1 MSEEIVYRNCSLCGE
16 PKCESKFDFPHIFP
30 KSCDN
35 NKSVF
40 GFSMEDVMNGETIYK
55 EDGKPKGKY
64 LSRRGF
70 GLQSICKDCNNYSGL
85 HYTIAFKDF
94 YEQGLKA
101 YDNRCSPIVDISC
114 KNIYP
119 LRILKEILMMFV
131 IINHN
136 NPLKGNFKDYLLN
149 KENQEL
155 PAGYKIYAFL
165 TDDICRNAM
174 HSFAQGNNIK
184 DITISVSS
192 LVSFKPFGF
201 ILAYDS
207 NPSLKYNKICDI
219 TAFSKYNYDGQES
232 LRLPLRVINNP
243 VPLSKPAEYI
253 AYFLN

>member
-1 MSEEIVYRNCSLCGE
+1 MRNEIKYRECTLCGE
-16 PKCESKFDFPHIFP
+16 RKRESEFNFPHIFP
-30 KSCDN
+30 QSCGN
-35 NKSVF
+35 NNSVF
-40 GFSMEDVMNGETIYK
+40 GFSMEDVMNGEAIYK
-55 EDGKPKGKY
+55 ENGKPKGKY
-64 LSRRGF
+64 ISQRGF

-85 HYTIAFKDF
+85 HYTNAFKDF
-94 YEQGLKA
+94 YEQGLDV
-101 YDNRCSPIVDISC
+101 YENRKSISVDLSC

-155 PAGYKIYAFL
+155 PAGYKIYAFF
-165 TDDICRNAM
+165 TDDICRNSM
-174 HSFAQGNNIK
+174 HSIAQGNNIK

-201 ILAYDS
+201 ILTYDS

-219 TAFSKYNYDGQES
+219 TAFSKYNYDEQES

-243 VPLSKPAEYI
+243 VPLSKLAEYM
-253 AYFLN
+253 AYYLN